1 MKKYKL
7 RAECLYDVNLFRR
20 TIQVRNQ
27 KIEEVEETYP
37 DCVFTFESPEEL
49 PTLLKKIQS
58 LDGDVHVMYE
68 TLELEENYT
77 GERNRRMPR

>member
-27 KIEEVEETYP
+27 KIEEVKNYP
-37 DCVFTFESPEEL
+37 DCIFSFESPEDL
-49 PTLLKKIQS
+49 PTLLEKIS
-58 LDGDVHVMYE
+58 GIDGDVHVMYE

-77 GERNRRMPR
+77 GERNRRMSR